1 MQSRTKLLVLAAALP
16 FALAA
21 QAQNTAAPA
30 AASSPAKKELIARI
44 LKIQQ
49 PAMETMGKALA
60 QEPVMQILD
69 QAGLALNRLPA
80 DKREAVGKEIQADAK
95 KYIDETVPLVQKRAV
110 AVAPSSVG
118 ALLDKEFS
126 EEELKQVVAIL
137 ESPAYGKFQKLAP
150 SMQRTLTE
158 KLVADTRS
166 QVEPKVKALEASVG
180 KRLGVA
186 PAPAGGASR

>member
-21 QAQNTAAPA
+21 QAQTPATPA
-30 AASSPAKKELIARI
+30 AASPAKKELVARI

-80 DKREAVGKEIQADAK
+80 DKREAIGKEIQADAK

-118 ALLDKEFS
+118 ALLEKEFS

-137 ESPAYGKFQKLAP
+137 ESPAYAKFQKLAP

-158 KLVADTRS
+158 KLVADTRG

-186 PAPAGGASR
+186 PAPAGAASK